1 MRRSKHRRSGEEDE
15 MSNDV
20 MNVDQLADYLQR
32 DAREVHKL
40 ANRGYLPG
48 HKVSGQW
55 RFHQAEIN
63 HWIEN
68 QMHAYTEQ
76 ELANL
81 ESATGKPVEAP
92 LLVSAML
99 SEATMA
105 VPLVASTKASVLKEL
120 VKLAEQSWQLYDAPA
135 LLEAIKQREEMG
147 STATEQG
154 VAIPHP
160 HRPLPGILGEALIA
174 YGRTGS
180 GIPFGAGRGGLT
192 DIFFLVCCRD
202 GRTHLRVLARLS
214 RLLLR
219 PGFVDEL
226 RAAETVAQTYQV
238 IERAEHDLTAD

>member
-1 MRRSKHRRSGEEDE
+1 MEVA
-15 MSNDV
+15 MSNEMMD
-20 MNVDQLADYLQR
+20 VDQLALYLQR

-76 ELANL
+76 ELARL
-81 ESATGKPVEAP
+81 ETVPGRVVESP

-105 VPLVASTKASVLKEL
+105 VPLVAGTKSSVLMEM

-135 LLEAIKQREEMG
+135 LLEAIRQREEMN
-147 STATEQG
+147 STAMDQG

-160 HRPLPGILGEALIA
+160 HRPLPNILGESLIA
-174 YGRTGS
+174 YGRTSS

-192 DIFFLVCCRD
+192 DMFFLVCCRD

-214 RLLLR
+214 RLLMR
-219 PGFVDEL
+219 PAFVDEL
-226 RAAETVAQTYQV
+226 RAAETVAETYQV
-238 IERAEHDLTAD
+238 IERAEHELIAD